1 MEVLWNRLDSS
12 DDRKIKTWL
21 KNASMNIFCVLER
34 LYVCTDVHIYK
45 WICTSCV
52 YIYMQYKFCV
62 DGEWRHDE
70 LQPHSTTEYG
80 IVNIVQF
87 NMEVNFN
94 PEMIPGSS
102 MELDNEAFTRL
113 VRYIL
118 LRSSWLLEIVFC
130 FMNVILVIQ
139 KLRFVLTDC
148 QLYALER

>member
-1 MEVLWNRLDSS
+1 
-12 DDRKIKTWL
+12 
-21 KNASMNIFCVLER
+21 
-34 LYVCTDVHIYK
+34 
-45 WICTSCV
+45 
-52 YIYMQYKFCV
+52 MQYKFCV

-87 NMEVNFN
+87 NMEANYN

-118 LRSSWLLEIVFC
+118 LWSSWLLEIVFC
-130 FMNVILVIQ
+130 FMNVISVIQ

-148 QLYALER
+148 QLFAL